1 MIAGWWISPE
11 FYLVRPIDPKN
22 PENNRLGTILKSI
35 TSQNN
40 VKIYVL
46 AYRESPYF
54 LPNDSNYTKDALES
68 ISSNIKV
75 VTHPINIIPSL
86 WSHH

>member
-11 FYLVRPIDPKN
+11 FYLVRPIDPQN
-22 PENNRLGTILKSI
+22 PEKNRLRTILKSV
-35 TSQNN
+35 TENN

-54 LPNDSNYTKDALES
+54 LPNDSNYTKKALE
-68 ISSNIKV
+68 
-75 VTHPINIIPSL
+75 
-86 WSHH
+86 